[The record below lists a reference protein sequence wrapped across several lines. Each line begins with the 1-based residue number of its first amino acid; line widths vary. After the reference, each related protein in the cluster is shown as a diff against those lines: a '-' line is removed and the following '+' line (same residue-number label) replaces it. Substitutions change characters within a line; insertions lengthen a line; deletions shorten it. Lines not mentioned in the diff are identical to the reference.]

1 MTVKEL
7 FNSLSFDEIVNALQN
22 THRNDDSVSCLYG
35 YKEAFD
41 IICNTE
47 FIGECGEVT
56 FNEAPEEEWFSPGNL
71 PLLANNVEGDYW
83 ENTVGKIIVKPDNN
97 PFTDAQLA
105 GAVLWGMTFYGF
117 TPRQAK
123 ELFHNQ
129 IANKALT
136 KYGRQIRALKTRRI
150 FPYVSYDTRKELKD
164 ELRDEPDCMSIYLSM
179 EEWNNLGTRLKRMNR
194 SKRKRDYRIRTRIEY
209 LKTLDKRLHLIDTIV
224 KHTNVPIDKIE
235 PLIINAKEIYE
246 TWRESHVY
254 GKTDRIDYII
264 DLLSNYHPTLDDICK
279 DVNEIIMIVYSNREN
294 PLTEEEDNRLY
305 KALKPTLIVRDIV
318 PTLINGTDDN
328 VKEEVALQIIAI
340 KSRK

>member
-41 IICNTE
+41 IISNTE
-47 FIGECGEVT
+47 FNGDGGEVT
-56 FNEAPEEEWFSPGNL
+56 FDVTPREECFLFGNL
-71 PLLANNVEGDYW
+71 PLFADNVEGDYW
-83 ENTVGKIIVKPDNN
+83 ENIAGKTIVKPDSNS
-97 PFTDAQLA
+97 FADAELA
-105 GAVLWGMTFYGF
+105 GAILWGMTFYGF
-117 TPRQAK
+117 TPRQIK
-123 ELFHNQ
+123 ETLHCEIGNL
-129 IANKALT
+129 AYT
-136 KYGRQIRALKTRRI
+136 KYGYQVKELKVKNI
-150 FPYVSYDTRKELKD
+150 LPYVSPETRRDLKQQ
-164 ELRDEPDCMSIYLSM
+164 LKDEPDCMSIYLS
-179 EEWNNLGTRLKRMNR
+179 EWYELSKRRMRMNR

-209 LKTLDKRLHLIDTIV
+209 LKTLDKRWHLIDTIV

-235 PLIINAKEIYE
+235 PLIINAREIYE

-279 DVNEIIMIVYSNREN
+279 DADEIIMIVYSSRER
-294 PLTEEEDNRLY
+294 PLTEKEDNRLY
-305 KALKPTLIVRDIV
+305 TALKPIFIVRDIV
-318 PTLINGTDDN
+318 PTLIKGMDDN

-340 KSRK
+340 KSRT